1 MAEMDIGLW
10 YLLDADEHCLVLLT
24 TPLHLPESP
33 VYLLRG
39 MYI

>member
-24 TPLHLPESP
+24 PLHLPESP